1 MATKQ
6 LAIIDATTG
15 TVLAPDNLIAVL
27 ATEKQLDRASNSD
40 SDAFDL
46 AAKKGHRV
54 PCDLLHL
61 IASGKRPTQADI
73 YLIAGIFGWDIEQD
87 NDRQMVI
94 YTGTRARR

>member
-1 MATKQ
+1 MQ
-6 LAIIDATTG
+6 LAVIDATTG

-27 ATEKQLDRASNSD
+27 ATEKQLDRVSEND

-61 IASGKRPTQADI
+61 IASNKRPTQAEI
-73 YLIAGIFGWDIEQD
+73 ELIASLFGWDVEYD
-87 NDRQMVI
+87 NDGQMVL
-94 YTGTRARR
+94 YTGTED

>member
-6 LAIIDATTG
+6 LAVIDATTG

-46 AAKKGHRV
+46 AATNGSRIR
-54 PCDLLHL
+54 DQLLRL

-73 YLIAGIFGWDIEQD
+73 YLIAGIFRWDIEQD

-94 YTGTRARR
+94 YTGTRAQR